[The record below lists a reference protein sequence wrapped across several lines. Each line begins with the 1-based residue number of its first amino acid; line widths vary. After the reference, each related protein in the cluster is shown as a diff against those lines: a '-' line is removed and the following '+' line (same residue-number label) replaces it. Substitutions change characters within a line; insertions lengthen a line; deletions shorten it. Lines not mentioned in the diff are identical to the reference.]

1 MAHSTDITMP
11 STTPKYTWTIFM
23 VMIFGSLS
31 SAGFGF
37 DQAWWSAIMSLDQ
50 FLQTFG
56 SYDQSQEKWVLS
68 SRDQSIGT
76 GMGYVGVILGVIC
89 GTPLNERFGR
99 KMTLYIQ
106 SFVVAVGVIIEST
119 CTTSYAQFVVGK
131 AVVYFGGGIATNA
144 IPTYQ
149 GECAPPSLRGLMAGT
164 YNAFLMIGGLAA
176 ALIVYLCRHI
186 TTDWAWRV
194 VVVAQIGIPAVGWI
208 SLPFLPESP
217 HWLIRRG
224 RLDEAT
230 SALRR
235 LRGPEY
241 PAAEEVIILQQTLE
255 EERELREAASWKDCF
270 SNAVNLRRTVICIGV
285 QVFQQ
290 AQGISFVA
298 NYQAVFLSQIGF
310 REVLLMS
317 VIVYVI
323 GVVANLLSMVTSDRS
338 GRRGVLLGGAALLGA
353 CMMVIGG
360 LTTGGPSHMSYSMQI
375 AAVVMLMLWFFCFQ
389 TTWGPLAWVITSEVP
404 PTSVREK
411 MVTLSGFSAYG
422 VGLIIVF
429 VNPYTQDAIGGSV
442 AFIYGSLS
450 VVGFLFVFFF
460 VPELR
465 QRSLEQIDEMFNE
478 QLPTR
483 GFASYACKRP
493 SEGRAEKEIETVE
506 YVETLP

>member
-1 MAHSTDITMP
+1 MP
-11 STTPKYTWTIFM
+11 STTSKYTWTIFM

-56 SYDQSQEKWVLS
+56 SYDEGQEKWVLS

-106 SFVVAVGVIIEST
+106 SVVVAVGVIIEST
-119 CTTSYAQFVVGK
+119 CTTSYAQFVVGR
-131 AVVYFGGGIATNA
+131 VCSTIT
-144 IPTYQ
+144 T
-149 GECAPPSLRGLMAGT
+149 RLMAGT

-235 LRGPEY
+235 LRGPEF
-241 PAAEEVIILQQTLE
+241 PAEEEVIILQQTLE
-255 EERELREAASWKDCF
+255 EEREMREAASWKDCF
-270 SNAVNLRRTVICIGV
+270 SNAVNLRRTVICIGA

-323 GVVANLLSMVTSDRS
+323 GVVANLLSMLTADRS
-338 GRRGVLLGGAALLGA
+338 DRRGVLLGGAVLLGA

-360 LTTGGPSHMSYSMQI
+360 LTTGGPSHMSHSMQV

-450 VVGFLFVFFF
+450 VLGFLFVFFF

-483 GFASYACKRP
+483 RFASYVCKRP

-506 YVETLP
+506 YTENLP